1 MKVLHVY
8 PKSDTLIER
17 HVTLLAEGMRQ
28 SAEVKVADNAVAF
41 RKLFREMNP
50 DIVHCHG
57 CWQFF
62 LARTTSYAIRHGAR
76 VVITLHGQLEPWVIK
91 RQSVQENVSKTVL
104 WQRRAIER
112 AYAIIVHGKLERSNF
127 QQLGWNKRMEE
138 IHNAVIT
145 NAITPS
151 EMCAQTFAVYQK
163 VMDSNTLEQM
173 DDESLHALTQIIKAG
188 IMGDRRWVK
197 DLNIN
202 KAQVDWRRLLLYAEH
217 ENISNYVD
225 YGISILG
232 LSTPT
237 LDVSHIAS
245 YFPDSYQRPLPLKE
259 VVGDYQ
265 GDETDYLVRM
275 IRQINK
281 QPLLLHLVEL
291 TRELYRDNV
300 NDDLLTEKLEDK
312 KLHTYAARLMQVL
325 KELTLLDEGYMP
337 VDPIDD
343 RQTEHIRKALTNH
356 LMI

>member
-57 CWQFF
+57 GWQFF
-62 LARTTSYAIRHGAR
+62 LARATSYAIRHGAR

-145 NAITPS
+145 NAIAPS

-173 DDESLHALTQIIKAG
+173 DDESLLALTQIIKAG
-188 IMGDRRWVK
+188 IMGDSRWVK

-202 KAQVDWRRLLLYAEH
+202 KTQVDWRRLLLYAEH